1 MHRLLFPTT
10 LLVALA
16 FAAETHAQGKPKE
29 RTTMDPVLRGTW
41 LLQGSS
47 RDRGKTITEHDGD
60 EFCRVTEN
68 KVRML
73 AGEKKTLF
81 VEKIVIVKDDDG
93 DPGHI
98 VRFDNGVTWGI
109 TKKPKSKFV
118 LVQVFRE
125 EDEKFVETIRFLVT
139 VQKDD

>member
-1 MHRLLFPTT
+1 
-10 LLVALA
+10 
-16 FAAETHAQGKPKE
+16 
-29 RTTMDPVLRGTW
+29 
-41 LLQGSS
+41 
-47 RDRGKTITEHDGD
+47 
-60 EFCRVTEN
+60 
-68 KVRML
+68 ML

-93 DPGHI
+93 DPGNI
-98 VRFDNGVTWGI
+98 VRFDNGVIWGI
-109 TKKPKSKFV
+109 TKKPKSKYV